1 MPKICESVKGYTIML
16 MYSLGSHS
24 KDVYFPVLSLINF
37 SQSIGSDLIVLPSS
51 VHETILLPLNT
62 SIHIDCLRATVYDIN
77 RTMVNR
83 SDFLSDNVY
92 YFYRKAK
99 QLTIA

>member
-37 SQSIGSDLIVLPSS
+37 SQSIGSS
-51 VHETILLPLNT
+51 LNGT
-62 SIHIDCLRATVYDIN
+62 LSTPGSGNV
-77 RTMVNR
+77 VP
-83 SDFLSDNVY
+83 FLSLVANTNSRFISIPHFSDC
-92 YFYRKAK
+92 
-99 QLTIA
+99 